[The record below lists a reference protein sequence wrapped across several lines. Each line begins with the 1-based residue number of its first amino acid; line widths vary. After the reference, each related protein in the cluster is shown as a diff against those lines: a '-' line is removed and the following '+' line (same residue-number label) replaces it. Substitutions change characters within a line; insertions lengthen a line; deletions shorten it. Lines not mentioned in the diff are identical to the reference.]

1 MSDDL
6 PELSR
11 PAPPP
16 PWRDRLT
23 GWAETLDLSPT
34 RLIGGAVALA
44 VVGFLGWRLLAPP
57 PTPPEMRLPF
67 VSTTGV
73 APGAAP
79 EPGASPEGAAGAP
92 APAVGGA
99 PTSAATGGDGVDGG
113 DGGEVVVHVAGAVA
127 KPGVQHLPAGSRVVD
142 AVEAAGGAALDAD
155 QSRINLAAPLED
167 GQQVYVPRLGEAGG
181 GAGPA
186 PGGASG
192 GGAPGSGS
200 SGAEQIVNLNTADVD
215 QLDSLPGIGPA
226 IAQAIVDHRERN
238 GPFASVDQLL
248 DVRGIGEAK
257 LADLRERVTV

>member
-16 PWRDRLT
+16 TWRDRLT

-67 VSTTGV
+67 VSTTGG

-79 EPGASPEGAAGAP
+79 EPGAAAEAAAGAP
-92 APAVGGA
+92 ALGVGGA
-99 PTSAATGGDGVDGG
+99 PTSAATGGDGLGG
-113 DGGEVVVHVAGAVA
+113 AEVVVHVAGAVA

-155 QSRINLAAPLED
+155 QSRVNLAALLED

-186 PGGASG
+186 PGAAGG
-192 GGAPGSGS
+192 GGAAGSGS

-226 IAQAIVDHRERN
+226 IAQAIVDHREQH